1 VQQLHA
7 TEHLGREEAESVGVK
22 QLEFL
27 EVLEEFSIL
36 LVLGHDEEFGVVLE
50 GLTQLHD
57 LGLEAELFEDG
68 LFTDA
73 VADLP
78 LERNVVLD
86 QHLHGL
92 DLGVQLALD
101 QPHLPEGACTDQF
114 ECFEVALAYLG
125 GLGIVGFLFD

>member
-7 TEHLGREEAESVGVK
+7 TEHLGRKEAESVGVK

-50 GLTQLHD
+50 GLAQLHD

-68 LFTDA
+68 LFADA

-92 DLGVQLALD
+92 DLGVQLALN
-101 QPHLPEGACTDQF
+101 QPYLPEGACADQF
-114 ECFEVALAYLG
+114 EGFEVALAYLG
-125 GLGIVGFLFD
+125 GFGAVGFLLY